1 MNGFLKKFCS
11 RHKNTEAD
19 LAICFILMTE
29 DNKWIS
35 IQMKITVNLE
45 TNNIGNVRNLVVNKS
60 FKMNFSI
67 KKYPEK
73 FLSALY

>member
-1 MNGFLKKFCS
+1 
-11 RHKNTEAD
+11 
-19 LAICFILMTE
+19 MTE

-35 IQMKITVNLE
+35 IQMKITVHLE
-45 TNNIGNVRNLVVNKS
+45 TNNIGNIRNLVVNKS
-60 FKMNFSI
+60 FKMHFSI

>member
-1 MNGFLKKFCS
+1 
-11 RHKNTEAD
+11 
-19 LAICFILMTE
+19 MTE

-45 TNNIGNVRNLVVNKS
+45 TNNIGNIRNLVVNKS